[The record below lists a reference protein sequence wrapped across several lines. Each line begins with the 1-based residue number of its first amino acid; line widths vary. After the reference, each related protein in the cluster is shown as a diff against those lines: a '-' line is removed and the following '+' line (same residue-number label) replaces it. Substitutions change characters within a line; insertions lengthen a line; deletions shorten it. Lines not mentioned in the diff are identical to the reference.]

1 MNHTD
6 YSCFYMKRLLKPT
19 LVILFLLLVGKPS
32 VLADDFTVERAVNLG
47 QLDSWA
53 DISQFQWQEIDHVIQ
68 DNREEM
74 DALKTLFYDPAPKD
88 TVGFYNQ
95 IYTARDNQYIV
106 LRLDKAQGNR
116 PFHVRVTCVKSATD
130 PSKNNT
136 KVFSAE
142 NYCYIMPPIGENQL
156 EVKIWPQGEGEE
168 KAKTFTFNSHSY
180 GSASLRTVMLD
191 KSRIVDGNYTLQL
204 IYYNPETEKSDT
216 TYIKSLQVDKLYS
229 FYDYANGDLKEA
241 YLMVDDFKRI
251 KLKHE
256 WWAMDAV
263 THVNDNSV
271 TVMTG
276 PKMPFRQHKR
286 LDAPNPTY
294 LDSRLFSHHDTLWVN
309 LYVDNI
315 RSDQKEG
322 LTMHAIRTNTNNE
335 FISNKLLEWGLD
347 PVSNRLYVLTD
358 GEPCIIECYRDKTL
372 PKLCIYPGSYHH
384 VTGIIEGDREEV
396 DIFLESSEPVTKPKT
411 STVIL
416 STLTTTTDCRGSYY
430 VSKIQSSDIVHEL
443 LTETINY
450 DEYASH
456 LDTAKFVNG
465 AMLMNYA
472 EMVVGIVSPNK
483 SDTQSNI
490 TLKKVQNGAEEND
503 IQHETLSG
511 ETALIHHDLYDYNYW
526 TTTFDLRGYIP
537 ITKSGRP
544 AIAFNGEEVR
554 QLPILCN
561 KYIDLQKLA
570 QDAQE
575 AARERLESYD
585 AGENAKG
592 WITDVAP
599 DGATKLNVKV
609 PLEPPFYFRLGVEAD
624 FFKAKKLSV
633 MGALGFGYDYDFVN
647 KKSSNIPQNQAQQY
661 KVTMGSYDDYGNN
674 IVDMTPSLAKMGA
687 EPKNFKKADPDAICK
702 PSFDF
707 SAFAE
712 VYQKNSLP
720 LSLKG
725 NDWKQWLSGMQWLD
739 EAGVRA
745 EVSLTAGFG
754 LDFINMLGAIGNK
767 SGKLSMLSDF
777 QKWVSNNALTKV
789 LNTFF
794 GPSLSA
800 GGGVRVNVNA
810 GLFSFDNTEED
821 GWGDPLKN
829 HILAFRFIGQ
839 AYINAALRAKIDA
852 FIAGAEVGL
861 TAGAGVSFK
870 YAGGSRLDFHKK
882 FSGSAWSWYAG
893 LGAYYK
899 VKFFGWSKHKSW
911 GIGNLQ
917 VEQMLITPK
926 NYRNPFHKDFAKYL
940 SGAPDP
946 EEKPAQIRRKAN
958 SALPGDFVTDV
969 IDFTQPVKFLAG
981 GDSIVYQ
988 GAYENPN
995 DYCVEVAPTGEAIYL
1010 SDWKIGGCTDYDA
1023 ASIPGTDLVVLEQAT
1038 ADIAQEDLEDTLH
1051 LDETVK
1057 RASRVYSVYYTKKNT
1072 GTKWYSPKPIYS
1084 STETT
1089 SYHPRV
1095 ALAEDGKGV
1104 AIWQEGTFEKGSWV
1118 TDKDTVK
1125 LTDLVMKG
1133 QLMMSRF
1140 DGNETW
1146 SEPIPLQTL
1155 DENYRLKDYHL
1166 TYDGT
1171 NAFIVARKVGRDID
1185 PENVCLTVDGN
1196 GTVTTHQVEQ
1206 TDELMS
1212 LRRVGDNNVMAWV
1225 AMVDTASN
1233 TQCLRVQSYGMDGN
1247 AKKGINTSLILE
1259 NVDMEEFA
1267 IIPDL
1272 EAKSLD
1278 NVAILWRERVFANDS
1293 TTMQLRAARLVPNR
1307 DGSFGI
1313 GTPLT
1318 AVRLEKGN
1326 TIYGF
1331 DGYMSDDK
1339 IQVCYV
1345 AVDSL
1350 GNSQLN
1356 RVPTYFGE
1364 AMSYTILYE
1373 NENNQGFQCAKD
1385 DLSLLVTI
1393 NNHGTSTITGA
1404 VLTVTVGGKSMD
1416 YPFDVTIP
1424 AGSASQER
1432 VTIPYTLGAGV
1443 ETSLDVQYDDV
1454 LKAKNTSNSRGGKK
1468 NEQTVIYGSKRRTA
1482 RFYPYRPRIECFV
1495 AAQHVDKEGNN
1506 HITICVRNYSRRFLT
1521 GDFAIIVG
1529 LKDNPYS
1536 SIVYNSIG
1544 ERHIRYTTKVLYPTY
1559 ATNVPAD
1566 CSRIYDYGSY
1576 RAGYVTLVVPAVTEK
1591 EELFVGATLVY
1602 KDPTTGH
1609 FVRINPNTFSGSN
1622 NSGVVTLYPS
1632 SEVAAIDK
1640 VYNNNDE
1647 AAQLH
1652 VSQQGNTLVVT
1663 GAKPRHHV
1671 RLYQANGVII
1681 ARQLADD
1688 SGQAT
1693 FSLPY
1698 TGGVGLVSSDKETV
1712 KFTF

>member
-1 MNHTD
+1 MK
-6 YSCFYMKRLLKPT
+6 KRLLP
-19 LVILFLLLVGKPS
+19 ILAMFCMIVNS
-32 VLADDFTVERAVNLG
+32 VWADGFTVERAVNLG
-47 QLDSWA
+47 QLDSWT
-53 DISQFQWQEIDHVIQ
+53 DISKFQWQEIDHGVL

-74 DALKTLFYDPAPKD
+74 DALKTLFYDPSPKD

-95 IYTARDNQYIV
+95 IYKARDNQYIV

-116 PFHVRVTCVKSATD
+116 PFHIRVTCIKNTTD
-130 PSKNNT
+130 PSKNRS
-136 KVFSAE
+136 KVFSADK
-142 NYCYIMPPIGENQL
+142 YCYIMPPIGENQL

-168 KAKTFTFNSHSY
+168 KAKVFIFNSHSY

-251 KLKHE
+251 KLKHD

-309 LYVDNI
+309 LYQDNK
-315 RSDQKEG
+315 RSTEKDG
-322 LTMHAIRTNTNNE
+322 LTIHAIRTDTDNN
-335 FISNKLLEWGLD
+335 FIGNQLLEWGLD

-358 GEPCIIECYRDKTL
+358 GEPCLIECYRDKFL
-372 PKLCIYPGSYHH
+372 PKLSIYPGSYNHL
-384 VTGIIEGDREEV
+384 TGIIEGDREEI
-396 DIFLESSEPVTKPKT
+396 DIFLESSEPVTSPKT
-411 STVIL
+411 SSVIL

-465 AMLMNYA
+465 ELLMNYA
-472 EMVVGIVSPNK
+472 EMVVAIVTPNTSETK
-483 SDTQSNI
+483 SNI
-490 TLKKVQNGAEEND
+490 TLKKVHNDAEEND
-503 IQHETLSG
+503 IQTETLQG
-511 ETALIHHDLYDYNYW
+511 ESTLVHHELYDYNYW
-526 TTTFDLRGYIP
+526 TTTFNLCGYIP

-544 AIAFNGEEVR
+544 AIAFDDEEVR

-570 QDAQE
+570 QDTEDAL
-575 AARERLESYD
+575 REKLESYD
-585 AGENAKG
+585 SGDKAKG

-599 DGATKLNVKV
+599 DGATKLNIKF
-609 PLEPPFYFRLGVEAD
+609 PLEPPFYVRFGVEVD

-633 MGALGFGYDYDFVN
+633 MGALGMGYEYDFVD

-674 IVDMTPSLAKMGA
+674 IVDMTPSLAKLGA

-712 VYQKNSLP
+712 VYMKYSLP

-725 NDWKQWLSGMQWLD
+725 NDWKQWLSGMQWVD
-739 EAGVRA
+739 EAGVRG
-745 EVSLTAGFG
+745 EVSLTAGFA
-754 LDFINMLGAIGNK
+754 LNFINMLGAIGNK

-777 QKWVSNNALTKV
+777 QKWVNNNALASV

-800 GGGVRVNVNA
+800 GGGVRLNVNA
-810 GLFSFDNTEED
+810 GLFSFDNTEEE
-821 GWGDPLKN
+821 GWGNPLKN

-852 FIAGAEVGL
+852 FVAGAEVGL
-861 TAGAGVSFK
+861 TAGAGITFK
-870 YAGGSRLDFHKK
+870 YSGGSRLDFDKK

-893 LGAYYK
+893 VGAYYK

-917 VEQMLITPK
+917 VEQMLIKPK

-946 EEKPAQIRRKAN
+946 EAKSAQIRRKAN
-958 SALPGDFVTDV
+958 AALPGDYVTDV
-969 IDFTQPVKFLAG
+969 VDFTQPVKFLAG

-988 GAYENPN
+988 GAYESPN

-1023 ASIPGTDLVVLEQAT
+1023 ASIPGIDLVVLEQAT
-1038 ADIAQEDLEDTLH
+1038 ADIAKEDLEDSLH

-1072 GTKWYSPKPIYS
+1072 GTKWYSPKPVYS

-1089 SYHPRV
+1089 SYRPRV
-1095 ALAEDGKGV
+1095 ALAENGTGV

-1125 LTDLVMKG
+1125 LTDLVLNG

-1146 SEPIPLQTL
+1146 SAPIPVQVL
-1155 DENYRLKDYHL
+1155 DENYRLKDYRV
-1166 TYDGT
+1166 TYDGQT
-1171 NAFIVARKVGRDID
+1171 AFIVARKVGRDIA
-1185 PENVCLTVDGN
+1185 PENVCFTVDAA
-1196 GTVTTHQVEQ
+1196 GTVTSHQVEQ
-1206 TDELMS
+1206 TDELMK
-1212 LRRVGDNNVMAWV
+1212 LRRIGDNNVMAWV

-1233 TQCLRVQSYGMDGN
+1233 AQCLRVQSFGMDGN
-1247 AKKGINTSLILE
+1247 AKKGINTSLMME
-1259 NVDMEEFA
+1259 NVDMEDFS

-1278 NVAILWRERVFANDS
+1278 NVAILWRERVFVNDS

-1307 DGSFGI
+1307 DGTFGM
-1313 GTPLT
+1313 GTPIT
-1318 AVRLEKGN
+1318 AVRLENGN
-1326 TIYGF
+1326 SIYGF

-1356 RVPTYFGE
+1356 RVPTYFGD
-1364 AMSYTILYE
+1364 AMSYTISYE
-1373 NENNQGFQCAKD
+1373 TDNNQGFQCAQDKI
-1385 DLSLLVTI
+1385 SLLVTI

-1404 VLTVTVGGKSMD
+1404 ILTIALENQTMNF
-1416 YPFDVTIP
+1416 PLDVHIP
-1424 AGSASQER
+1424 AGSSSQER
-1432 VTIPYTLGAGV
+1432 VMVPYAIGAGV
-1443 ETSLDVQYDDV
+1443 NTMLLVQYDDV
-1454 LKAKNTSNSRGGKK
+1454 LKAQNTSNSRGGKRSENAISPK
-1468 NEQTVIYGSKRRTA
+1468 FERHTA
-1482 RFYPYRPRIECFV
+1482 KFYPYHPRLECFV

-1506 HITICVRNYSRRFLT
+1506 HITVCVRNYSRRILS
-1521 GDFAIIVG
+1521 GDFAVIVG

-1536 SIVYNSIG
+1536 SILYNSIG
-1544 ERHIRYTTKVLYPTY
+1544 EKHIRYETKTLYPSF
-1559 ATNVPAD
+1559 ATNAPEG
-1566 CSRIYDYGSY
+1566 CNRIYDYGSY
-1576 RAGYVTLVVPAVTEK
+1576 RAGYVTLTVPAVTEK
-1591 EELFVGATLVY
+1591 EELFVGATVIY
-1602 KDPTTGH
+1602 RDPTTGNL
-1609 FVRINPNTFSGSN
+1609 VRLNPNTFSGSN

-1632 SEVAAIDK
+1632 SEVVAIDK
-1640 VYNNNDE
+1640 VYNNNDK

-1671 RLYQANGVII
+1671 RLYQSNGVVI
-1681 ARQLADD
+1681 ARQQADD

-1698 TGGVGLVSSDKETV
+1698 VGGVGLVSSDKETV
-1712 KFTF
+1712 KFTY